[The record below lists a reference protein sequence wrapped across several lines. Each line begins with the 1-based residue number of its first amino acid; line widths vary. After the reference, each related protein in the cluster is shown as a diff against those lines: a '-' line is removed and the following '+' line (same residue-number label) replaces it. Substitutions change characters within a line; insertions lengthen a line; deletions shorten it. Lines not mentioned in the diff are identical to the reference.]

1 MGQFPK
7 KQLLCI
13 KAGPKQA
20 FAFTMDLEKQIQMAK
35 KEKNNKGGRLKKK
48 AVTQM
53 LINLFEDNP
62 EREFDVKELFGMVK
76 ANNHP
81 AKMIVMDALS
91 ELVLDDYVST
101 DGNGHYRNAV
111 RSNVMEGTFQR
122 KRNGRN
128 AFLPDDGGKS
138 ILVCE
143 RNSLHAL
150 DGDRVRVTMLA
161 RRAGHAREAEVTEI
175 LERANDTFV
184 GQLQVERGYG
194 FLVTE
199 SRSLATDIFIP
210 KDKLKGGQ
218 NGDKAVVQIVEWP
231 SDSKS
236 PVGKVIDILGK
247 QGENNAEMHAILAQ
261 YGLPYTYPEKVEKA
275 AEKLSADITPEEIAK
290 REDYRNVTTFTIDP
304 HDAKDFD
311 DALSIREVQKGVWE
325 VGVHIADVSHYVK
338 EGDVI
343 DKEAVK
349 RATSVYLVDRTIPML
364 PERLCNFICSLRPD
378 EEKLAYSTI
387 FHMNERAEVLDWHLA
402 HTVIKSNRRFTY
414 EEVQYILERNRAASE
429 ADLNLPGEHPEPLPE
444 GAEPEGDYVRE
455 LLVLNKL
462 AKTLREKRFKNG
474 SIGFDRSEVRFEVDE
489 KGHPISTYVKVAKDA
504 NKLVEEFMLLANRS
518 VAQKIAVVAKGKK
531 PKTFVY
537 RIHDVPD
544 PEKMEKLSAFIARFG
559 YKIRTDG
566 TKTEVSKSLNRL
578 LSDIKGKK
586 EEEVVE
592 LVALRA
598 MMKARYSTHNIG
610 HYGLMF
616 QYYTHFTSP
625 IRRYPDTMVH
635 RLLTRYA
642 EGGRSVSEKKYEE
655 LCEHASDMEQ
665 LAATAERASIK
676 YKQVE
681 FMGDRIGQEFD
692 GTVSGV
698 TEFGLYVEV
707 DENKCE
713 GMVPL
718 RMLLDDYYEFDE
730 RNFCLVG
737 RRYHKRYGLG
747 DKVRIRVERAN
758 LERRQLDFA
767 LIGDDGKPV
776 DQINAQDV
784 PASQGGKAKADK
796 FKKFSKRGR
805 KKGSGGKR
813 RK

>member
-1 MGQFPK
+1 
-7 KQLLCI
+7 
-13 KAGPKQA
+13 
-20 FAFTMDLEKQIQMAK
+20 MARK
-35 KEKNNKGGRLKKK
+35 DKSSNKGTRLKKK
-48 AVTQM
+48 AVSQM
-53 LINLFEDNP
+53 LVDLFNAHP
-62 EREFDVKELFGMVK
+62 EQEYNVKDIFAMLK
-76 ANNHP
+76 ASNHP
-81 AKMIVMDALS
+81 AKMIVMDVLS
-91 ELVLDDYVST
+91 DLVLDDYIST

-128 AFLPDDGGKS
+128 SFIPDDGGKS

-161 RRAGHAREAEVTEI
+161 RRAGHTREAEVTDI

-210 KDKLKGGQ
+210 KDKLGGGK
-218 NGDKAVVQIVEWP
+218 NGDKAVVKIIEWP

-236 PVGKVIDILGK
+236 PIGKVVDILGK

-261 YGLPYTYPEKVEKA
+261 YGLPYTYPERVEKA
-275 AEKLSADITPEEIAK
+275 AEALSPDISSEEIAR
-290 REDYRNVTTFTIDP
+290 REDFRNVTTFTIDP

-311 DALSIREVQKGVWE
+311 DALSIRELQKGLWE

-338 EGDVI
+338 EGDII
-343 DKEAVK
+343 DKEAEK

-387 FHMNERAEVLDWHLA
+387 FHMNEKGEVVDWHLA

-414 EEVQYILERNRAASE
+414 EEVQYILERNGVASE
-429 ADLNLPGEHPEPLPE
+429 ADLNLPGDHPEALPA
-444 GAEPEGDYVRE
+444 GTEPEGEYAHE
-455 LLVLNKL
+455 LIQLDKF
-462 AKTLREKRFKNG
+462 AKILRSKRFKNG

-566 TKTEVSKSLNRL
+566 TKQEVSKSLNRL
-578 LSDIKGKK
+578 LADVKGKK

-592 LVALRA
+592 MVALRA

-635 RLLTRYA
+635 RLLTRYS

-655 LCEHASDMEQ
+655 LCEHSSDMEQ

-707 DENKCE
+707 DENSCE
-713 GMVPL
+713 GMIPL
-718 RMLLDDYYEFDE
+718 RLLLDDYYEFDE

-737 RRYHKRYGLG
+737 RRFHKRYALG

-767 LIGDDGKPV
+767 LVEEGQDG
-776 DQINAQDV
+776 AT
-784 PASQGGKAKADK
+784 PAATLQPATFGKSKGKKGGR
-796 FKKFSKRGR
+796 RGR
-805 KKGSGGKR
+805 EAKRNGKK
-813 RK
+813 

>member
-1 MGQFPK
+1 
-7 KQLLCI
+7 
-13 KAGPKQA
+13 
-20 FAFTMDLEKQIQMAK
+20 MAK
-35 KEKNNKGGRLKKK
+35 KDKKGGSGSRLKKK
-48 AVTQM
+48 AVAQQ
-53 LINLFEDNP
+53 LVDLFNEFP
-62 EREFDVKELFGMVK
+62 EKEYDVKDLFAHFK
-76 ANNHP
+76 ASNHP
-81 AKMIVMDALS
+81 AKMIVMDALND
-91 ELVLDDYVST
+91 LVLDDYVTS
-101 DGNGHYRNAV
+101 DGQGHYRNAV
-111 RSNVMEGTFQR
+111 RSNVMEGTFVR

-128 AFLPDDGGKS
+128 SFVPDDGGKS

-161 RRAGHAREAEVTEI
+161 RRAGHTREAEVTEI

-199 SRSLATDIFIP
+199 SRSLANDIFIP
-210 KDKLKGGQ
+210 KDKLNGGQ
-218 NGDKAVVQIVEWP
+218 NGDKAVVKIIEWP

-236 PVGKVIDILGK
+236 PIGKVVDILGK

-275 AEKLSADITPEEIAK
+275 AEKLSPDITPEEISR
-290 REDYRNVTTFTIDP
+290 REDFREVTTFTIDP

-311 DALSIREVQKGVWE
+311 DALSIRQLQKGLWE

-338 EGDVI
+338 EGDII

-387 FHMNERAEVLDWHLA
+387 FHINDKGEIKDWHLA

-414 EEVQYILERNRAASE
+414 EEVQTILERNGVASE
-429 ADLNLPGEHPEPLPE
+429 ADLNLPGEHPEPLPA
-444 GAEPEGDYVRE
+444 GAEPEGEYAAE
-455 LLVLNKL
+455 LIQLDKF
-462 AKTLREKRFKNG
+462 AKILRAKRFKNG

-518 VAQKIAVVAKGKK
+518 VAQMIAVVPRGRK
-531 PKTFVY
+531 PKVFVY

-544 PEKMEKLSAFIARFG
+544 PEKMEKLSGFVARFG
-559 YKIRTDG
+559 YKIRTEG

-592 LVALRA
+592 MVALRA

-616 QYYTHFTSP
+616 DYYTHFTSP

-642 EGGRSVSEKKYEE
+642 EGGRSVSQTKYED
-655 LCEHASDMEQ
+655 LCEHASNMEQ

-681 FMGDRIGQEFD
+681 FMADRIGQEFD

-698 TEFGLYVEV
+698 TEFGLYVEIT
-707 DENKCE
+707 ENSCE

-718 RMLLDDYYEFDE
+718 RLLLDDYYEFDE

-737 RRYHKRYGLG
+737 RRYRKRYSLG

-767 LIGDDGKPV
+767 LVGDEGGDIKPEKT
-776 DQINAQDV
+776 AKSGGAPV
-784 PASQGGKAKADK
+784 PPPEAKKAKGGKKNYAKK
-796 FKKFSKRGR
+796 NKRPRAGR
-805 KKGSGGKR
+805 AKR
-813 RK
+813 AAK

>member
-1 MGQFPK
+1 
-7 KQLLCI
+7 
-13 KAGPKQA
+13 
-20 FAFTMDLEKQIQMAK
+20 MAK
-35 KEKNNKGGRLKKK
+35 KDKKGGSGSRLKKK
-48 AVTQM
+48 AVAQQ
-53 LINLFEDNP
+53 LVDLFNEFP
-62 EREFDVKELFGMVK
+62 EKEYDVKDLFAHFK
-76 ANNHP
+76 ASNHP
-81 AKMIVMDALS
+81 AKMIVMDALND
-91 ELVLDDYVST
+91 LVLDDYVTS
-101 DGNGHYRNAV
+101 DGQGHYRNAV
-111 RSNVMEGTFQR
+111 RSNVMEGTFVR

-128 AFLPDDGGKS
+128 SFVPDDGGKS

-161 RRAGHAREAEVTEI
+161 RRAGHTREAEVTEI

-199 SRSLATDIFIP
+199 SRSLANDIFIP
-210 KDKLKGGQ
+210 KDKLNGGQ
-218 NGDKAVVQIVEWP
+218 NGDKAVVKIIEWP

-236 PVGKVIDILGK
+236 PIGKVVDILGK

-275 AEKLSADITPEEIAK
+275 AEKLSADITPEEISR
-290 REDYRNVTTFTIDP
+290 REDFREVTTFTIDP

-311 DALSIREVQKGVWE
+311 DALSIRQLQKGLWE

-338 EGDVI
+338 EGDII

-387 FHMNERAEVLDWHLA
+387 FHINDKGEIKDWHLA

-414 EEVQYILERNRAASE
+414 EEVQTILERNGVASE
-429 ADLNLPGEHPEPLPE
+429 ADLNLPGEHPEPLPA
-444 GAEPEGDYVRE
+444 GAEPEGEYAAE
-455 LLVLNKL
+455 LIQLDKF
-462 AKTLREKRFKNG
+462 AKILRAKRFKNG

-518 VAQKIAVVAKGKK
+518 VAQMIAVVPRGRK
-531 PKTFVY
+531 PKVFVY

-544 PEKMEKLSAFIARFG
+544 SEKMEKLSGFVARFG
-559 YKIRTDG
+559 YKIRTEG

-592 LVALRA
+592 MVALRA

-616 QYYTHFTSP
+616 DYYTHFTSP

-642 EGGRSVSEKKYEE
+642 EGGRSVSQTKYED
-655 LCEHASDMEQ
+655 LCEHASNMEQ

-681 FMGDRIGQEFD
+681 FMADRIGQEFD

-698 TEFGLYVEV
+698 TEFGLYVEIT
-707 DENKCE
+707 ENSCE

-718 RMLLDDYYEFDE
+718 RLLLDDYYEFDE

-737 RRYHKRYGLG
+737 RRYRKRYSLG

-767 LIGDDGKPV
+767 LVGDEGGDIKPEK
-776 DQINAQDV
+776 AAKSGGAPV
-784 PASQGGKAKADK
+784 PPPEAKKAKGGKKNYAKK
-796 FKKFSKRGR
+796 NKRPRAGR
-805 KKGSGGKR
+805 AKR
-813 RK
+813 AAK

>member
-1 MGQFPK
+1 M
-7 KQLLCI
+7 
-13 KAGPKQA
+13 
-20 FAFTMDLEKQIQMAK
+20 K
-35 KEKNNKGGRLKKK
+35 KEKTTEKKNNKKASSPRLKKK
-48 AVTQM
+48 AVTDA
-53 LINLFEDNP
+53 LCRLFAENP
-62 EREFDVKELFGMVK
+62 DEEYNVKKLFGMFK

-81 AKMIVMDALS
+81 AKMIIVDALGD
-91 ELVLDDYVST
+91 LVLDDYIST
-101 DGNGHYRNAV
+101 DNQGNYRNAV

-128 AFLPDDGGKS
+128 SFIPDDGGKS

-161 RRAGHAREAEVTEI
+161 RREGHTREAEVTDI
-175 LERANDTFV
+175 LQRANDTFV
-184 GQLQVERGYG
+184 GELQVERGYG

-199 SRSLATDIFIP
+199 SRSLSTDIFIP
-210 KDKLKGGQ
+210 KENLGGGKD
-218 NGDKAVVQIVEWP
+218 GDKAVVKIVEWP
-231 SDSKS
+231 TQSKS
-236 PVGKVIDILGK
+236 PIGKVVDILGK

-261 YGLPYTYPEKVEKA
+261 YGLPYSYPERVEKA
-275 AEKLSADITPEEIAK
+275 AEQISPEISEEEISR
-290 REDYRNVTTFTIDP
+290 REDFREVTTFTIDP

-311 DALSIREVQKGVWE
+311 DALSIRPAGKGVWE

-338 EGDVI
+338 EGDII

-387 FHMNERAEVLDWHLA
+387 FQINEKGEILDWHLA
-402 HTVIKSNRRFTY
+402 HTVIRSNRRFTY
-414 EEVQYILERNRAASE
+414 EEVQYILERNGEASE
-429 ADLNLPGEHPEPLPE
+429 ADINLPGEHPEPLPQ
-444 GAEPEGDYVRE
+444 GSKPEGEYAEE
-455 LLVLNKL
+455 LIVLNRL
-462 AKTLREKRFKNG
+462 AKIFRAQRFKNG
-474 SIGFDRSEVRFEVDE
+474 SIGFDRSEVRFEIDE
-489 KGHPISTYVKVAKDA
+489 TGHPISTYVKVAKDA
-504 NKLVEEFMLLANRS
+504 NRLVEEFMLLANRS
-518 VAQKIAVVAKGKK
+518 VAQMIAVVPKGRK
-531 PKTFVY
+531 PKVFVY

-544 PEKMEKLSAFIARFG
+544 PEKMEKLSGFVARFG

-578 LSDIKGKK
+578 LADVKGRK

-592 LVALRA
+592 MVALRA

-616 QYYTHFTSP
+616 NYYTHFTSP

-635 RLLTRYA
+635 RLLTRYC
-642 EGGRSVSEKKYEE
+642 EGGRSVSATKYED
-655 LCEHASDMEQ
+655 LCEHASNMEQ
-665 LAATAERASIK
+665 LASTAERASIK

-681 FMGDRIGQEFD
+681 FMGDRIGQEFN

-698 TEFGLYVEV
+698 TEFGLYVAI
-707 DENKCE
+707 DENSCE
-713 GMVPL
+713 GMIPL
-718 RMLLDDYYEFDE
+718 RLLLDDYYEFDE
-730 RNFCLVG
+730 RNFCLIG
-737 RRYHKRYGLG
+737 RRYHKRYALG

-767 LIGDDGKPV
+767 LVDDIETGGSAPRGNERRLEP
-776 DQINAQDV
+776 QNAPFDT
-784 PASQGGKAKADK
+784 S
-796 FKKFSKRGR
+796 KK
-805 KKGSGGKR
+805 KKGKRSRRGKGKR
-813 RK
+813 LK

>member
-1 MGQFPK
+1 
-7 KQLLCI
+7 
-13 KAGPKQA
+13 
-20 FAFTMDLEKQIQMAK
+20 MAK
-35 KEKNNKGGRLKKK
+35 KDKKGGSGSRLKKK
-48 AVTQM
+48 AVAQQ
-53 LINLFEDNP
+53 LVDLFNEFP
-62 EREFDVKELFGMVK
+62 EKEYDVKDLFAHFK
-76 ANNHP
+76 ASNHP
-81 AKMIVMDALS
+81 AKMIVMDALND
-91 ELVLDDYVST
+91 LVLDDYVTS
-101 DGNGHYRNAV
+101 DGQGHYRNAV
-111 RSNVMEGTFQR
+111 RSNVMEGTFVR

-128 AFLPDDGGKS
+128 SFVPDDGGKS

-161 RRAGHAREAEVTEI
+161 RRAGHTREAEVTEI

-199 SRSLATDIFIP
+199 SRSLANDIFIP
-210 KDKLKGGQ
+210 KDKLNGGQ
-218 NGDKAVVQIVEWP
+218 NGDKAVVKIIEWP

-236 PVGKVIDILGK
+236 PIGKVVDILGK

-275 AEKLSADITPEEIAK
+275 AEKLSPDITPEEIAR
-290 REDYRNVTTFTIDP
+290 REDFREVTTFTIDP

-311 DALSIREVQKGVWE
+311 DALSIRQLQKGLWE

-338 EGDVI
+338 EGDII

-387 FHMNERAEVLDWHLA
+387 FHINDKGEIKDWHLA

-414 EEVQYILERNRAASE
+414 EEVQTILERNGVASE
-429 ADLNLPGEHPEPLPE
+429 ADLNLPGEHPEPLPA
-444 GAEPEGDYVRE
+444 GAEPEGEYATE
-455 LLVLNKL
+455 LIQLDKF
-462 AKTLREKRFKNG
+462 AKILRAKRFKNG

-518 VAQKIAVVAKGKK
+518 VAQMIAVVPRGRK
-531 PKTFVY
+531 PKVFVY

-544 PEKMEKLSAFIARFG
+544 PEKMEKLSGFVARFG
-559 YKIRTDG
+559 YKIRTEG

-592 LVALRA
+592 MVALRA

-616 QYYTHFTSP
+616 DYYTHFTSP

-642 EGGRSVSEKKYEE
+642 EGGRSVSQTKYED
-655 LCEHASDMEQ
+655 LCEHASNMEQ

-681 FMGDRIGQEFD
+681 FMADRIGQEFD

-698 TEFGLYVEV
+698 TEFGLYVEIT
-707 DENKCE
+707 ENSCE

-718 RMLLDDYYEFDE
+718 RLLLDDYYEFDE

-737 RRYHKRYGLG
+737 RRYRKRYSLG

-767 LIGDDGKPV
+767 LVGDEGGDIKPEKT
-776 DQINAQDV
+776 AKGGGAPV
-784 PASQGGKAKADK
+784 PPPEAKKAKGGKKNYAKK
-796 FKKFSKRGR
+796 NKRPRAGR
-805 KKGSGGKR
+805 AKR
-813 RK
+813 AAK

>member
-1 MGQFPK
+1 
-7 KQLLCI
+7 
-13 KAGPKQA
+13 
-20 FAFTMDLEKQIQMAK
+20 
-35 KEKNNKGGRLKKK
+35 
-48 AVTQM
+48 
-53 LINLFEDNP
+53 
-62 EREFDVKELFGMVK
+62 
-76 ANNHP
+76 
-81 AKMIVMDALS
+81 
-91 ELVLDDYVST
+91 
-101 DGNGHYRNAV
+101 
-111 RSNVMEGTFQR
+111 
-122 KRNGRN
+122 
-128 AFLPDDGGKS
+128 
-138 ILVCE
+138 
-143 RNSLHAL
+143 
-150 DGDRVRVTMLA
+150 MLA
-161 RRAGHAREAEVTEI
+161 RRAGHTREAEVTEI

-199 SRSLATDIFIP
+199 SRSLANDIFIP
-210 KDKLKGGQ
+210 KDKLNGGQ
-218 NGDKAVVQIVEWP
+218 NGDKAVVKIIEWP

-236 PVGKVIDILGK
+236 PIGKVVDILGK

-275 AEKLSADITPEEIAK
+275 AEKLSPDITPEEIAR
-290 REDYRNVTTFTIDP
+290 REDFREVTTFTIDP

-311 DALSIREVQKGVWE
+311 DALSIRQLQKGLWE

-338 EGDVI
+338 EGDII

-387 FHMNERAEVLDWHLA
+387 FHINDKGEIKDWHLA

-414 EEVQYILERNRAASE
+414 EEVQTILERNGVASE
-429 ADLNLPGEHPEPLPE
+429 ADLNLPGEHPEPLPA
-444 GAEPEGDYVRE
+444 GAEPEGEYATE
-455 LLVLNKL
+455 LIQLDKF
-462 AKTLREKRFKNG
+462 AKILRAKRFKNG

-518 VAQKIAVVAKGKK
+518 VAQMIAVVPRGRK
-531 PKTFVY
+531 PKVFVY

-544 PEKMEKLSAFIARFG
+544 PEKMEKLSGFVARFG
-559 YKIRTDG
+559 YKIRTEG

-592 LVALRA
+592 MVALRA

-616 QYYTHFTSP
+616 DYYTHFTSP

-642 EGGRSVSEKKYEE
+642 EGGRSVSQTKYED
-655 LCEHASDMEQ
+655 LCEHASNMEQ

-681 FMGDRIGQEFD
+681 FMADRIGQEFD

-698 TEFGLYVEV
+698 TEFGLYVEIT
-707 DENKCE
+707 ENSCE

-718 RMLLDDYYEFDE
+718 RLLLDDYYEFDE

-737 RRYHKRYGLG
+737 RRYRKRYSLG

-767 LIGDDGKPV
+767 LVGDEGGDIKPEK
-776 DQINAQDV
+776 AAKSGGAPV
-784 PASQGGKAKADK
+784 PPLEAKKAKGGKKSYAKK
-796 FKKFSKRGR
+796 NKRPRAGR
-805 KKGSGGKR
+805 AKR
-813 RK
+813 AAK

>member
-1 MGQFPK
+1 
-7 KQLLCI
+7 
-13 KAGPKQA
+13 
-20 FAFTMDLEKQIQMAK
+20 MARK
-35 KEKNNKGGRLKKK
+35 DKSSNKGTRLKKK
-48 AVTQM
+48 AVSQM
-53 LINLFEDNP
+53 LVDLFNAHP
-62 EREFDVKELFGMVK
+62 EQEYDVKDIFAMLK
-76 ANNHP
+76 ASNHP
-81 AKMIVMDALS
+81 AKMIVMDVLS
-91 ELVLDDYVST
+91 DLVLDDYIST

-128 AFLPDDGGKS
+128 SFIPDDGGKS

-161 RRAGHAREAEVTEI
+161 RRAGHTREAEVTDI

-210 KDKLKGGQ
+210 KDKLGGGK
-218 NGDKAVVQIVEWP
+218 NGDKAVVKIIEWP

-236 PVGKVIDILGK
+236 PIGKVVDILGK

-261 YGLPYTYPEKVEKA
+261 YGLPYTYPERVEKA
-275 AEKLSADITPEEIAK
+275 AEALSPDISSEEIAR
-290 REDYRNVTTFTIDP
+290 REDFRNVTTFTIDP

-311 DALSIREVQKGVWE
+311 DALSIRELQKGLWE

-338 EGDVI
+338 EGDII
-343 DKEAVK
+343 DKEAEK

-387 FHMNERAEVLDWHLA
+387 FHMNEKGEVVDWHLA

-414 EEVQYILERNRAASE
+414 EEVQYILERNGVASE
-429 ADLNLPGEHPEPLPE
+429 ADLNLPGDHPEALPA
-444 GAEPEGDYVRE
+444 GTEPEGEYAHE
-455 LLVLNKL
+455 LIQLDKF
-462 AKTLREKRFKNG
+462 AKILRSKRFKNG

-566 TKTEVSKSLNRL
+566 TKQEVSKSLNRL
-578 LSDIKGKK
+578 LADVKGKK

-592 LVALRA
+592 MVALRA

-635 RLLTRYA
+635 RLLTRYS

-655 LCEHASDMEQ
+655 LCEHSSDMEQ

-707 DENKCE
+707 DENSCE
-713 GMVPL
+713 GMIPL
-718 RMLLDDYYEFDE
+718 RLLLDDYYEFDE

-737 RRYHKRYGLG
+737 RRFHKRYALG

-767 LIGDDGKPV
+767 LVEEGQDG
-776 DQINAQDV
+776 AT
-784 PASQGGKAKADK
+784 PAATLQPATFGKSKDKGKKGGR
-796 FKKFSKRGR
+796 RGR
-805 KKGSGGKR
+805 GAKRNGKK
-813 RK
+813 

>member
-1 MGQFPK
+1 
-7 KQLLCI
+7 
-13 KAGPKQA
+13 
-20 FAFTMDLEKQIQMAK
+20 MAK
-35 KEKNNKGGRLKKK
+35 KDKKGGSGSRLKKK
-48 AVTQM
+48 AVAQQ
-53 LINLFEDNP
+53 LVDLFNEFP
-62 EREFDVKELFGMVK
+62 EKEYDVKDLFAHFK
-76 ANNHP
+76 ASNHP
-81 AKMIVMDALS
+81 AKMIVMDALND
-91 ELVLDDYVST
+91 LVLDDYVTS
-101 DGNGHYRNAV
+101 DGQGHYRNAV
-111 RSNVMEGTFQR
+111 RSNVMEGTFVR

-128 AFLPDDGGKS
+128 SFVPDDGGKS

-161 RRAGHAREAEVTEI
+161 RRAGHTREAEVTEI

-199 SRSLATDIFIP
+199 SRSLANDIFIP
-210 KDKLKGGQ
+210 KDKLNGGQ
-218 NGDKAVVQIVEWP
+218 NGDKAVVKIIEWP

-236 PVGKVIDILGK
+236 PIGKVVDILGK

-275 AEKLSADITPEEIAK
+275 AEKLSPDITPEEIAR
-290 REDYRNVTTFTIDP
+290 REDFREVTTFTIDP

-311 DALSIREVQKGVWE
+311 DALSIRQLQKGLWE

-338 EGDVI
+338 EGDII

-387 FHMNERAEVLDWHLA
+387 FHINDKGEIKDWHLA

-414 EEVQYILERNRAASE
+414 EEVQTILERNGVASE
-429 ADLNLPGEHPEPLPE
+429 ADLNLPGEHPEPLPA
-444 GAEPEGDYVRE
+444 GAEPEGEYAAE
-455 LLVLNKL
+455 LIQLDKF
-462 AKTLREKRFKNG
+462 AKILRAKRFKNG

-518 VAQKIAVVAKGKK
+518 VAQMIAVVPRGRK
-531 PKTFVY
+531 PKVFVY

-544 PEKMEKLSAFIARFG
+544 PEKMEKLSGFVARFG
-559 YKIRTDG
+559 YKIRTEG

-592 LVALRA
+592 MVALRA

-616 QYYTHFTSP
+616 DYYTHFTSP

-642 EGGRSVSEKKYEE
+642 EGGRSVSQTKYED
-655 LCEHASDMEQ
+655 LCEHASNMEQ

-681 FMGDRIGQEFD
+681 FMADRIGQEFD

-698 TEFGLYVEV
+698 TEFGLYVEIT
-707 DENKCE
+707 ENSCE

-718 RMLLDDYYEFDE
+718 RLLLDDYYEFDE

-737 RRYHKRYGLG
+737 RRYRKRYSLG

-758 LERRQLDFA
+758 LERHQLDFA
-767 LIGDDGKPV
+767 LVGDEGGDIKPEK
-776 DQINAQDV
+776 AAKSGGAPV
-784 PASQGGKAKADK
+784 PPPEAKKAKGGKKSYAKK
-796 FKKFSKRGR
+796 NKRPRAGR
-805 KKGSGGKR
+805 AKR
-813 RK
+813 AAK